1 MPIQPDPDAH
11 PFWRFSLD
19 RYGRS
24 GVPPLCLEIQEETG
38 ADVNLLLFGLWLGSE
53 GWCITGAGAGRC
65 AEAVAA
71 WHAEIVRPLR
81 AVRRR
86 LKGWQVCPDAP
97 RETLRA
103 GIQKWEIEAER
114 LEQDMLFA
122 LYEGLLVAEPALI
135 EAEPDRAA
143 AMTANLD
150 TFAALAPK
158 GKGAAEPR
166 DKLVALCL

>member
-1 MPIQPDPDAH
+1 MKADPDAH

-38 ADVNLLLFGLWLGSE
+38 ADVNLLLFGLWLGAE
-53 GWCITGAGAGRC
+53 GWRISGAGAARC
-65 AEAVAA
+65 AEEVST
-71 WHAEIVRPLR
+71 WHAEVVRPLR

-86 LKGWQVCPDAP
+86 LKGWPVCPDTP

-103 GIQKWEIEAER
+103 GIQRWEIEAER

-122 LYEGLLVAEPALI
+122 LYEGLLGASLLEVETDA
-135 EAEPDRAA
+135 AA
-143 AMTANLD
+143 AMRANLNI
-150 TFAALAPK
+150 FAALAPK
-158 GKGAAEPR
+158 GRGRSDLRAA
-166 DKLVALCL
+166 LVECCL